1 MEPHKC
7 PGLIF
12 IVTAAWRVPRAIAFT
27 MLAAVALPHLSLVR
41 IRVQSLLVSA
51 WLTKDSDDELQL
63 LLVASLYLVHK
74 RKKRRRKKCLGS
86 ANLKKKRRQHGEYH
100 QILQEMRFSDPESH
114 FKYLRTGFS
123 LEKIMSGGSLY
134 MSHPRAPP

>member
-1 MEPHKC
+1 MNTINMILPALGIC
-7 PGLIF
+7 AVPLL
-12 IVTAAWRVPRAIAFT
+12 VTAAWRVPRAIAFT

-51 WLTKDSDDELQL
+51 WLTMDSDDELQL

-86 ANLKKKRRQHGEYH
+86 ANFQKN
-100 QILQEMRFSDPESH
+100 
-114 FKYLRTGFS
+114 
-123 LEKIMSGGSLY
+123 GGSMENITNFSKKCDSVILNLT
-134 MSHPRAPP
+134 SCISECL